1 MTDQF
6 QLVTKVCPRP
16 QQFAWFLGAGAS
28 AVAGLP
34 TATDVIWDLKRRFY
48 CREESQD
55 LQVADMQVPAVR
67 DRVQAFMESR
77 GFPHVGDPTEYWR
90 YFELI
95 FGDDRERQR
104 QYLMAF

>member
-1 MTDQF
+1 MIDQF

-16 QQFAWFLGAGAS
+16 QQLAWFLGAGTS

-48 CREESQD
+48 GREENQD
-55 LQVADMQVPAVR
+55 LQVADMQVPAVQ

-77 GFPHVGDPTEYWR
+77 GFPPIGDPSN
-90 YFELI
+90 I
-95 FGDDRERQR
+95 AGISN
-104 QYLMAF
+104 